1 MFEVNALKKKTKTKM
16 EELLSRALTLYGRLI
31 LSTVLG
37 LFMWISIG
45 IIASAMI
52 PKGEVISPAGEFV
65 QNFAALIVAGFL
77 YSTIVCSESWRRGDK
92 DGAEVAFGGKK
103 GDPLFGLKV
112 AAVAVIPS
120 VVAYGLLIVDKAVG
134 LWSGYLAAY
143 RIMNGSLFSI
153 MQWTLGKNWQAT
165 IGEVSWVGVI
175 LSGLPIVITL
185 VMAWASYLIGYKQV
199 PLAKRLMYKGERK

>member
-1 MFEVNALKKKTKTKM
+1 MLKKKTKS
-16 EELLSRALTLYGRLI
+16 EELLSRALMLYGRLV

-45 IIASAMI
+45 IIATAMI

-65 QNFAALIVAGFL
+65 QNLASLIVAGFL

-92 DGAEVAFGGKK
+92 DGAQVVFGGKK

-112 AAVAVIPS
+112 ASIAVIPS
-120 VVAYGLLIVDKAVG
+120 IVAYVLLIVDKAVG
-134 LWSGYLAAY
+134 LWSGYLSAY
-143 RIMNGSLFSI
+143 RLVNGSLYAI
-153 MQWTLGKNWQAT
+153 MNWTLGKNLQAT
-165 IGEVSWVGVI
+165 IGDVSWTGVI

-185 VMAWASYLIGYKQV
+185 VLGGVSYYIGYKQV
-199 PLAKRLMYKGERK
+199 PLAKRLMYKGDDRRK

>member
-1 MFEVNALKKKTKTKM
+1 MLEVNVVKKKTKE
-16 EELLSRALTLYGRLI
+16 EELMSRALMLYGRCV

-52 PKGEVISPAGEFV
+52 PDGEVISPAGEFV
-65 QNFAALIVAGFL
+65 QNLVALIVAGFL

-92 DGAEVAFGGKK
+92 DGAEVVFGGKT

-112 AAVAVIPS
+112 AAVSVIPS
-120 VVAYGLLIVDKAVG
+120 VVAYVLLIVDKAVG
-134 LWSGYLAAY
+134 LWSGYLSAY
-143 RIMNGSLFSI
+143 RLMNGTLYSV
-153 MQWTLGKNWQAT
+153 MNWTLGKNLQTT
-165 IGEVSWVGVI
+165 IGQVSWGGVI

-185 VMAWASYLIGYKQV
+185 GMAFVSYYIGYKQV